1 MMLFVMEV
9 VLLLLAALLVV
20 DVGFANE
27 LVVVLVGSGVIVV
40 VKMLDVLRKLL
51 LITADNLAIVP
62 DVIML
67 PVPILLFASSKIP
80 SSPRFAAIC
89 SSHEE

>member
-9 VLLLLAALLVV
+9 VLLLLAALVVV
-20 DVGFANE
+20 DVGLANE

-62 DVIML
+62 DVIMSS
-67 PVPILLFASSKIP
+67 VPILLLASSKIP

-89 SSHEE
+89 SSHEG